1 MENFFNN
8 DPMLGTYKQEQTR
21 LIEEIRRREV
31 YQGGNPIWDKIDSEL
46 SSLTDAQRDI
56 VLHDED
62 YQKAQQELA
71 TLVQTQ
77 LVNLVKPQI
86 ENSENGKK
94 LLEKVYDATT
104 LAKKKAVNE
113 TEKKLKIFE
122 QFQLYSVKH
131 PNTTYE
137 EFVKTLNSKK
147 K

>member
-71 TLVQTQ
+71 TLVQAQ
-77 LVNLVKPQI
+77 LINLVKPQI

>member
-62 YQKAQQELA
+62 YQKAQHELA